1 MMANQAPVLRPGF
14 RIPMTDSDELFDLV
28 NDDDVVI
35 GQALRSA
42 CHGDPALIHR
52 AVHVLVFNSSGALLL
67 QKRAPG
73 KYIQPDKWDT
83 SVGGHLGPG
92 ESYLAAAYREMAE
105 ELGLTGLPLT
115 YLYRSAIRNQVESEN
130 VQTYLAIT
138 DNDIVYE
145 RSEISEVRFWTYDQI
160 DQALGQEIFTPNFE
174 EEWQKFKVFAR
185 RYQPADPDRIA
196 FCPGTSFPDLWQEL
210 YAASCP
216 DSG

>member
-1 MMANQAPVLRPGF
+1 MTANPAPVLTPGF
-14 RIPMTDSDELFDLV
+14 RIPMTDPDELFDLV
-28 NDDDVVI
+28 NDDDMVI

-42 CHGDPALIHR
+42 CHGNPALIHR

-67 QKRAPG
+67 QKRAPD
-73 KYIQPDKWDT
+73 KYIQPGKWDT
-83 SVGGHLGPG
+83 SVGGHLGLG
-92 ESYLAAAYREMAE
+92 ESYLAAAYREMDE

-115 YLYRSAIRNQVESEN
+115 YLYRSVIRNRIESEN

-145 RSEISEVRFWTYDQI
+145 HSEISEVRFWTHDQI
-160 DQALGQEIFTPNFE
+160 DQALGQGIFTPNFE
-174 EEWQKFKVFAR
+174 EEWQMFKTFVR
-185 RYQPADPDRIA
+185 RYHSADPDRIA
-196 FCPGTSFPDLWQEL
+196 FCPGTAFPDLWQEL

>member
-1 MMANQAPVLRPGF
+1 MMANQAPVLTPGF

-73 KYIQPDKWDT
+73 KYIQPGKWDT

-115 YLYRSAIRNQVESEN
+115 YLYRSAIRNQIESEN

-160 DQALGQEIFTPNFE
+160 DQAVGQEIFTPNFE
-174 EEWQKFKVFAR
+174 EEWQMFKVFAR

-196 FCPGTSFPDLWQEL
+196 FCPGTAFPDLWQEL